1 MIAIIGITLLGA
13 GLAWCGSQGGAVVG
27 GVPVMAVAVLFIFLI
42 QWLAFIPAY
51 LAQTERYYDLT
62 GSLTYIG
69 ITLLALFLAGA
80 ANDTRSLLLAGC
92 VLLWAGRLGSFL
104 FRRILAD
111 GSDSR
116 FDNIKPSAVLFL
128 RAWTLQGLW
137 VAVTA
142 GAALAAITSQ
152 RAVDISL
159 LDNAA
164 VLIWFTGF
172 AVETLADGQKRR
184 FREEHG
190 SEGFIT
196 TGLWRYSRH
205 PNYFG
210 EIVLW
215 SGVALLAMPALSGW
229 QYVTLIS
236 PVFVFVL
243 LTRVSGIPLLERKA
257 QKRWGDNPDYFA
269 YRDNTPVLVPF
280 IGRRGST
287 THTT

>member
-1 MIAIIGITLLGA
+1 MIATLFITLLGA
-13 GLAWCGSQGGAVVG
+13 GLAFCGGQGGAHYMDF
-27 GVPVMAVAVLFIFLI
+27 PVMHWAVLAIFLV

-51 LAQTERYYDLT
+51 LFQTERYYDLT

-69 ITLLALFLAGA
+69 VTLLALLLSLAT
-80 ANDTRSLLLAGC
+80 DDPRSLLLTGC
-92 VLLWAGRLGSFL
+92 VLIWAARLGSFL

-128 RAWTLQGLW
+128 RTWTLQGLW

-142 GAALAAITSQ
+142 GAALAAITSDT
-152 RAVDISL
+152 RVGLSL
-159 LDNAA
+159 LDDLAL
-164 VLIWFTGF
+164 VIWFLGF
-172 AVETLADGQKRR
+172 AVETLADAQKRR
-184 FREEHG
+184 YRETHG

-196 TGLWRYSRH
+196 TGLWRFSRH
-205 PNYFG
+205 PNYLG
-210 EIVLW
+210 EIILW
-215 SGVALLAMPALSGW
+215 AGVALLALPALSGW

-236 PVFVFVL
+236 PLFVFLL

-257 QKRWGDNPDYFA
+257 QKRWGDDPVYIA
-269 YRDNTPVLVPF
+269 YRDSTPVLVPF

-287 THTT
+287 RPDT